1 MVRLAKRYGFNVI
14 DTMSNSG
21 IIKDFEV
28 DKGAGR
34 YLSDGLHPNVAG
46 QQVQAK
52 YIVSEIV
59 ARMTY

>member
-1 MVRLAKRYGFNVI
+1 
-14 DTMSNSG
+14 MSNSG